1 MSDQVM
7 GIDYFSMATDAKD
20 DDKIFE
26 LKARFAMPDGSDDYD
41 HAAAWCAYGR
51 FVELLAAI
59 YHEGFAVEL
68 TRQKQLRLSQQLGMG
83 TAELVRFAEV
93 CVDVGLFDRRLW
105 EERRVLTSKGIQRR
119 YFHATRRRKGD
130 IPKELLPLILLDRD
144 GDAGDGAPECEH
156 DAGTVQ
162 TSCEHD
168 ESAMCAAQ
176 QQIKEKNR
184 KEKKRREEK
193 SPRPKKGMRR
203 ASDLLDDGAGARD
216 GPAYPLACMS
226 LSAPEGMRF
235 SDASGKSW
243 DSPWDALVS
252 RYNSATGGDGGA
264 GEFAR
269 RVAAACP
276 KGCGESPEQVEECFA
291 LLCEALEKFDPSRAA
306 SPAPLALRILEDRHG
321 RAPGR

>member
-26 LKARFAMPDGSDDYD
+26 LKARFAMPEGSDDYD

-130 IPKELLPLILLDRD
+130 IPKELLPLITCST
-144 GDAGDGAPECEH
+144 GTGSSAAAHPN
-156 DAGTVQ
+156 ANTVQ
-162 TSCEHD
+162 TRCKHR
-168 ESAMCAAQ
+168 A
-176 QQIKEKNR
+176 NT
-184 KEKKRREEK
+184 
-193 SPRPKKGMRR
+193 MR
-203 ASDLLDDGAGARD
+203 AR
-216 GPAYPLACMS
+216 C
-226 LSAPEGMRF
+226 
-235 SDASGKSW
+235 
-243 DSPWDALVS
+243 
-252 RYNSATGGDGGA
+252 
-264 GEFAR
+264 AR
-269 RVAAACP
+269 RSN
-276 KGCGESPEQVEECFA
+276 K
-291 LLCEALEKFDPSRAA
+291 
-306 SPAPLALRILEDRHG
+306 
-321 RAPGR
+321 